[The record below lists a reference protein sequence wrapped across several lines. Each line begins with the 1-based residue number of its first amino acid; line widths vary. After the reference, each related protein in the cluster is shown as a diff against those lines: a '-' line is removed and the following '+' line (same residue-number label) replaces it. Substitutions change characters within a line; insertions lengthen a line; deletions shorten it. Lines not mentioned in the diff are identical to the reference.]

1 MVLNPA
7 WWPNTGDAASEGGEA
22 AGAPLGGT
30 SVVGSK
36 PWLSL
41 GCFKITSVI
50 QHLHLVAF
58 PEQKIQ

>member
-36 PWLSL
+36 NPGCRLAASKL
-41 GCFKITSVI
+41 GDI
-50 QHLHLVAF
+50 HLVLSNIF
-58 PEQKIQ
+58 TL